1 VKNIKIKLQMEAKN
15 HTWKYGIYM
24 YLTFIVFFFS
34 MKAIGIHE
42 ITELRAVN
50 VLFIV
55 FFSNK
60 LVQLNYIEYAKIDYI
75 NNLFSVLGANLFAVA
90 LSSISILFYVSWIDS
105 TFIQAFDNEILWGN
119 DLTIHQVFVGLFI
132 EGMAGAMVVSF
143 GVMQYWKNYKRVVRR
158 LNW

>member
-1 VKNIKIKLQMEAKN
+1 MEAKN

-24 YLTFIVFFFS
+24 YLTFITFFFS

-50 VLFIV
+50 VLFIIIL
-55 FFSNK
+55 SNK
-60 LVQLNYIEYAKIDYI
+60 LVQLNYIEDAKIDYI
-75 NNLFSVLGANLFAVA
+75 NNLFSVLGANLLAVA

-105 TFIQAFDNEILWGN
+105 TFIEAFDNEILWGN

-143 GVMQYWKNYKRVVRR
+143 GIMQYWKNYKRVVRR